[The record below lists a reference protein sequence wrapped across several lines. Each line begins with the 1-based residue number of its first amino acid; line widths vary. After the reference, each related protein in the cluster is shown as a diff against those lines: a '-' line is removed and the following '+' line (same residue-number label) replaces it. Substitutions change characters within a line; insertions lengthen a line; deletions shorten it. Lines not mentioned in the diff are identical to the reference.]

1 MSRWQCFERYSHFKT
16 GRTSIDEDPWSGR
29 PSTSKDVVFFDWQGA
44 IHYEFVP
51 RGQTVNKEFYV
62 AVLPRLSEAVRWKR
76 PQLWTN
82 QSWVL
87 HHDNAPAN
95 SSFLVRNF
103 LAKIEMTIVP
113 QPPYSPDVAPVDFF
127 LFPKLKSTLKG
138 RRFNTFDEIQKNST
152 KELFAIPKEAFQK
165 AFQSWQK
172 RWEWSVASEGNYF
185 EGDKLE

>member
-1 MSRWQCFERYSHFKT
+1 MDGARIAPTVESSNE
-16 GRTSIDEDPWSGR
+16 SIQQEGN
-29 PSTSKDVVFFDWQGA
+29 VFFFDWQSI
-44 IHYEFVP
+44 IHHEFVP

-62 AVLPRLSEAVRWKR
+62 AVLKRLREAVRRKR

-87 HHDNAPAN
+87 HHNARAH

-103 LAKIEMTIVP
+103 LVENETTVVP
-113 QPPYSPDVAPVDFF
+113 QPSYSPNLAPVDFF

-138 RRFNTFDEIQKNST
+138 RRFDTTDEIQKIST
-152 KELFAIPKEAFQK
+152 TESFAIPKEAFQK

-172 RWEWSVASEGNYF
+172 SWERCVASEGNYS
-185 EGDKLE
+185 EGDKLQ